1 MLNCC
6 GKMWILKNKRQSA
19 VLDIKIHVAIVRFRA
34 GHSVALQI
42 KLYLVCWSTNCGETE
57 YQKFLNI

>member
-1 MLNCC
+1 
-6 GKMWILKNKRQSA
+6 MWILKNKRQSA